1 MKLNLTYKVLIINL
15 LLLPQLI
22 AQRNNDRKISGMV
35 VDSLTKGFL
44 PNATIMLTKND
55 SILLGTKSKNDGS
68 FVVKQR
74 NEGKYLLKIQYVG
87 YNSKAIVIDLN
98 NEDIDLSKI
107 NLSLSQIVL
116 SEVKVIGKKTFI
128 EFLDDRVSMNVSESI
143 TGVGGN
149 VLDIL
154 KKAPYIMID
163 MNGSVT
169 LKGKSNPQILIDG
182 KPTNFAGDV
191 SKFLE
196 SMPSGSIDK
205 IEIITNPSA
214 KYEAEG
220 RGAGVINIKTLK
232 GKALGFNGSI
242 NGGIGMG
249 ERFRYNSG
257 IDLNY
262 RSEKY
267 NIFGNYNRIDFQ
279 QYAIYHLT
287 TLINKLFIDED
298 IDRNTHRFSN
308 TFKIGVD
315 YQIDKKNTIGFLATG
330 FENLSYMTNLTD
342 TRFMPVNSSLID
354 SSQITSADRKT
365 QWGNVALNLNYVHNL
380 NTTGKNI
387 KIDVDYLRNNNV
399 PNENFIIKYLNNK
412 GLQVRQPSYYRNDLP
427 SNLNVASMNIDFE
440 NPLTNGKKL
449 DMGLKLRTT
458 WLTNDSKFD
467 VLSDNVWVKDTR
479 RSNLYEYQENVN
491 AGYINY
497 KTKLKDINLT
507 MGMRAE
513 NTNLEGFSVTQNEKL
528 TRNYFQFFPNISFQ
542 KAIDKNN
549 TIGLSYQQSIN
560 RPSYEQF
567 NPFVVYH
574 TNYSNS
580 KGNPGLKPAIDNTIS
595 LDYDYQKKLFIS
607 CVYSMTKDFV
617 GFIPRINQETKILSY
632 IYENFDNSNNL
643 YLDITYNT
651 NITKWWQT
659 NSELALYY
667 QSVKGAYENIEFTK
681 TNPYFGFVYSN
692 TFLLGKGYTAELSG
706 AYRSRWVQT
715 IFYGR
720 PFQNVDIGLSKNIL
734 NNQGT
739 LKFNIT
745 DVFNQLTYIS
755 EIAFVNQ
762 THERKPETRYFRLN
776 FSYKFGNNNVKKS
789 RNRQTGLSSEN
800 RRISN

>member
-1 MKLNLTYKVLIINL
+1 MKLKLVYKILIINL

-22 AQRNNDRKISGMV
+22 AQSNNDRKITGIV

-44 PNATIMLTKND
+44 PNATILLTKND

-68 FVVKQR
+68 FLIKQR
-74 NEGKYLLKIQYVG
+74 MEGSYLLKIQYVG
-87 YNSKAIVIDLN
+87 YNSKLITVDLK

-116 SEVKVIGKKTFI
+116 SEVKVIGKKPFI

-143 TGVGGN
+143 TGIGGN

-163 MNGSVT
+163 MNGVVT

-182 KPTNFAGDV
+182 KPTNYAGNV
-191 SKFLE
+191 SKLLE

-232 GKALGFNGSI
+232 GKALGFNGSV
-242 NGGIGMG
+242 NGGIGIG
-249 ERFRYNSG
+249 EKFRYNAG

-267 NIFGNYNRIDFQ
+267 NIFGNYNRADFQ
-279 QYAIYHLT
+279 QYTLFHLT
-287 TLINKLFIDED
+287 TLIDKLFMDEYA
-298 IDRNTHRFSN
+298 DRNIHRFSN
-308 TFKIGVD
+308 TFKVGVD

-365 QWGNVALNLNYVHNL
+365 QWGNIALNLNYVYNL

-387 KIDVDYLRNNNV
+387 KIDVDYLRNNNL

-412 GLQVRQPSYYRNDLP
+412 GLQARPLSYYRNDLP
-427 SNLNVASMNIDFE
+427 SNLNVASMNLDFE
-440 NPLTNGKKL
+440 NPLKNGKKL
-449 DMGLKLRTT
+449 EMGLKLRTT
-458 WLTNDSKFD
+458 WLTNDSRFD
-467 VLSDNVWVKDTR
+467 VLSDNIWVKDTR

-497 KTKLKDINLT
+497 KTKLNDINLT
-507 MGMRAE
+507 MGMRVE
-513 NTNLEGFSVTQNEKL
+513 NTNLEGFSVTQNERL
-528 TRNYFQFFPNISFQ
+528 TRNYVQFFPNISFQ
-542 KAIDKNN
+542 KVLDKNN

-567 NPFVVYH
+567 NPFVTYH
-574 TNYSNS
+574 TNFSSS
-580 KGNPGLKPAIDNTIS
+580 KGNPALQPAIDNTVS
-595 LDYDYQKKLFIS
+595 LDYDYKKKIFVSL
-607 CVYSMTKDFV
+607 VYTMTKDYI
-617 GFIPRINQETKILSY
+617 GFIPRLNANSKAISY
-632 IYENFDNSNNL
+632 IYENFDNANNL

-667 QSVKGAYENIEFTK
+667 QSVNGAYENIIFTK

-720 PFQNVDIGLSKNIL
+720 PFQNVDIGFSKSIL

-739 LKFNIT
+739 LKFTIT
-745 DVFNQLTYIS
+745 DVFNQLNSIS
-755 EIAFVNQ
+755 EIAVIN
-762 THERKPETRYFRLN
+762 HVIDRKNETRYFRLN